1 MLILLSLLVKWFL
14 FFHHLYG
21 AQKTFTLKVT
31 HIHEH
36 SLCHTHFLKHSH
48 KLCYT
53 HTQRRLSY
61 VEVFPHSS
69 LWHRTQSFGNQWK
82 LLDWV
87 LLKPNK
93 QKIKVINT
101 NIRPAAVALKVSQ
114 TKTLTSKSQMEKN
127 IWSYNISIS
136 VFKKH
141 NSTTSRNA
149 KQTLK
154 QQILLQN
161 VSFSWIL
168 FSTSA
173 KNNGGKITE
182 TLKRSSSRQPLCTSE
197 SLSH

>member
-1 MLILLSLLVKWFL
+1 MILIFSSFIWSSKNIYTQSHTHSRTLSLS
-14 FFHHLYG
+14 H
-21 AQKTFTLKVT
+21 TLSQT
-31 HIHEH
+31 
-36 SLCHTHFLKHSH
+36 LTQTLLHTH
-48 KLCYT
+48 T